1 MELRK
6 EALTLGEQV
15 EYIERFGLTEDDER
29 PTVAIVAEYQKE
41 ATRIKDRLKGLG
53 SYLRSFIPLAQQQ
66 EEEAETRSP
75 HRVPGKKRV
84 KKKKTPMKAMKK
96 TRKS

>member
-29 PTVAIVAEYQKE
+29 PTVALVAEYQKE

-53 SYLRSFIPLAQQQ
+53 SYLRSFIPLAQQ